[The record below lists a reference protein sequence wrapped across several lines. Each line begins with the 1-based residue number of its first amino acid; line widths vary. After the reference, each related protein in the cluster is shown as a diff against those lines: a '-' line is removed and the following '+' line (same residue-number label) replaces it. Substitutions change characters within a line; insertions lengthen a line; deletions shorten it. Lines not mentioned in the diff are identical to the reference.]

1 MPDSK
6 RCVNTVNALWYI
18 ARTHNYGRHLF
29 LHKIDTWI
37 FYQLKKRRQS
47 KAAPSSLVCRAEPCW
62 SAAATL
68 LCTVCLT
75 NAFPQA
81 CSSEFDSSVERGSA
95 CTNPGRDAW
104 GVRDAGCGT
113 AGVAKGTNLKKS
125 RGAAEGLS
133 RWSAHGSENCVP
145 LRLHGLVSAPG
156 HPCGGALHRNT

>member
-81 CSSEFDSSVERGSA
+81 CSSEFDSSGSRSE
-95 CTNPGRDAW
+95 T
-104 GVRDAGCGT
+104 
-113 AGVAKGTNLKKS
+113 S
-125 RGAAEGLS
+125 RK
-133 RWSAHGSENCVP
+133 R
-145 LRLHGLVSAPG
+145 LRLHQLRQRCVRSAGCVMG
-156 HPCGGALHRNT
+156 HCRSCKRHKPKKDQRCSRRIKPLIRPCLGELCTT